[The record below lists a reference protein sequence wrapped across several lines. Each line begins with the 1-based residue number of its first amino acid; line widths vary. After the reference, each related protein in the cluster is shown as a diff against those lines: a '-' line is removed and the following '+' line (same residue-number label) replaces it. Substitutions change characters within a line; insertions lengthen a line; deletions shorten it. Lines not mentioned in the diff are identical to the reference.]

1 MEHWLR
7 SISAYSADP
16 PSEANQSLVEE
27 FRKDLAALVV
37 GASRDEAGVLR
48 DVPSI
53 KNALAERGYAALD
66 VPQHLGGHGC
76 APTLQA
82 AIQFIAGYHDLD
94 LRDAA
99 HVGHGRLILN
109 HGTPAAVERW
119 APRLLAGDLAGIAIT
134 EDIGGTNVRSL
145 GTAGRPL
152 PDGGRI
158 ITGHK
163 TYISRIA
170 EAAVFVVFFRREGE
184 GALEAA
190 LVPADAEGLHRT
202 PLRQD
207 GLRGWSWG
215 RLDFESVHVPAD
227 DLLIADDIGGQALF
241 TRHFDYYR
249 PLVAL
254 TALGGAAAAFD
265 TTLAMLRE
273 RMTRRRIR
281 RPLDSSLEQLGRSF
295 IRLQSAI
302 LSSTAALS
310 SAQHGDPM
318 ASIWARTAKAHG
330 VETAYRSVEA
340 LQLLTGASSFE
351 RGTALNK
358 VLHDLR
364 GYMYADGMH
373 DAMLQSAGRRILHE
387 TELDSV

>member
-7 SISAYSADP
+7 PIWEYAPALHGGIHP
-16 PSEANQSLVEE
+16 SLVEE
-27 FRKDLAALVV
+27 FRKDIAALVV
-37 GASRDEAGVLR
+37 GASRDEDGVLR
-48 DVPSI
+48 DVSAI
-53 KNALAERGYAALD
+53 KHALAERGYGAID
-66 VPQHLGGHGC
+66 VPRHLGGHGC
-76 APTLQA
+76 PPALQA
-82 AIQFIAGYHDLD
+82 VLQFIAGYYDLD

-99 HVGHGRLILN
+99 HVGHGRLILD
-109 HGTPAAVERW
+109 HGSPRTVARW

-152 PDGGRI
+152 RDGGRLLS
-158 ITGHK
+158 GQK

-184 GALEAA
+184 GGLEAA
-190 LVPADAEGLHRT
+190 VVPADAEGVHHT

-215 RLDFESVHVPAD
+215 RLEFDSVHVPAE

-249 PLVAL
+249 PMVAL

-265 TTLAMLRE
+265 TTLATLRE
-273 RMTRRRIR
+273 RMRRKRIR
-281 RPLDSSLEQLGRSF
+281 RPLDSSLEELGRSF
-295 IRLQSAI
+295 IQLQSAT
-302 LSSTAALS
+302 LAGVAAVNSVKHEDPLA
-310 SAQHGDPM
+310 SA
-318 ASIWARTAKAHG
+318 WARTAKAHG
-330 VETAYRSVEA
+330 VETAYRSVEK
-340 LQLLTGASSFE
+340 LQLLNGASSFE

-364 GYMYADGMH
+364 GYMYADGIH
-373 DAMLQSAGRRILHE
+373 DAMLQSAGRRILHDA
-387 TELDSV
+387 ELESV